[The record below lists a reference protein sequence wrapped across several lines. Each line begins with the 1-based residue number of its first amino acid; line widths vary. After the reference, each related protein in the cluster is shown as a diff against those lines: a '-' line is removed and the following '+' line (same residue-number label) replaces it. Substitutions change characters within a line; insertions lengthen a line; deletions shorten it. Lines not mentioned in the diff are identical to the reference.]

1 VADDYLG
8 IKDGIMIE
16 ELISRVFYARNVAHF
31 EHWRAKGDG
40 SYAKH
45 KALGHFYDD
54 IIDAIDSLVEAYQG
68 AFSLIGNIP
77 APKMVDGDVLK
88 LLEADADWIEE
99 NHESVCKGNRAVANL
114 VDGVTEVYLSTVYKL
129 RNLK

>member
-1 VADDYLG
+1 
-8 IKDGIMIE
+8 MIE

-31 EHWRAKGDG
+31 EHWRATGTG

-45 KALGHFYDD
+45 QALGTFYNEV
-54 IIDAIDSLVEAYQG
+54 IEAIDDLVEAYQG

-77 APKMVDGDVLK
+77 APKVTERDVLK

-99 NHESVCKGNRAVANL
+99 NHEAICRGNRGVANL
-114 VDGVTEVYLSTVYKL
+114 IDVVTDTYLSTIYKL
-129 RNLK
+129 RNLR